1 VSRRKLMRP
10 TVAAAAAVLGLTLPL
25 AASCRSAS
33 APPPV
38 PPSPPAAPAL
48 VAEALVPAPSIRIGV
63 STESPRVSLGADSGL
78 IVDAVTASGEHVRAS
93 LQRATFVAAA
103 GEGAAVARLV
113 ETGVEVVFA
122 TVVPEK
128 RDEGGFVEAT
138 PYRGVF
144 EVRAASA
151 SALTVVNVLNL
162 EDYLRGVVPNELSP
176 SAFPELEALKAQA
189 VAART
194 YALRNLG
201 QFRARG
207 YDICATP
214 SCQVYRGRST
224 EHPLTDQAVAE
235 TQGIAIT
242 HAGALINALY
252 TSTCGGHT
260 EDGGNIFE
268 GEPVPYLKGVAC
280 APERGTWARIKTLAP
295 RAALDTEDRV
305 GLDVALLQALGVVVR
320 AQPFD
325 RAWLRGAATEADVRG
340 WTARLLAALRRQGC
354 ESRVDPPLARRATF
368 FQHVVGVACWEER
381 ARRLLGPADTDYLV
395 QVEDAGAL
403 HSGER
408 AAVAILLREGVLA
421 AFEDNTLRPGNVI
434 SRGQALRLLARL
446 ALKVGPP
453 ELQGAEFLAFEA
465 DRLRVR
471 LEESEAEYALDPSL
485 RLVRTLGDNRAAA
498 SEVSIAPADR
508 LRFVA
513 RAGRIVYL
521 EVEQPTQGVASDRG
535 SRYSS
540 WELRLT
546 PEQVSKG
553 IGRYGSVGRV
563 RDVLP
568 RRIGVSGRV
577 VDLAVVGSDG
587 ELRLSGLRVRW
598 GLGLRENLFVVDRE
612 LAADGSVARF
622 VFTGRGW
629 GHGVGLCQVGA
640 YGMARAGAKHAE
652 ILGHYYSGVQVGK
665 LQPGG
670 F

>member
-1 VSRRKLMRP
+1 MSRRNLLRP

-25 AASCRSAS
+25 VASCRSAS
-33 APPPV
+33 VAPAV
-38 PPSPPAAPAL
+38 LPSPPALPAL
-48 VAEALVPAPSIRIGV
+48 VADALVPSPAIRIGV
-63 STESPRVSLGADSGL
+63 STEAPRVSLGADSGL
-78 IVDAVTASGEHVRAS
+78 IVDGVTAKGERVRAS
-93 LQRATFVAAA
+93 VQRATFVAAA
-103 GEGAAVARLV
+103 AEGAAVARLV
-113 ETGVEVVFA
+113 ETGAELSFA

-128 RDEGGFVEAT
+128 RDEGAFVDAT

-176 SAFPELEALKAQA
+176 AAFPELEALKAQA

-194 YALRNLG
+194 YALRNMG

-207 YDICATP
+207 YDLCATP

-224 EHPLTDQAVAE
+224 EHPLTDQAITETEGVA
-235 TQGIAIT
+235 IS
-242 HAGALINALY
+242 HAGGLINALY

-260 EDGGNIFE
+260 EDGGNIFD

-280 APERGTWARIKTLAP
+280 APERGSWGRIKTLAP
-295 RAALDTEDRV
+295 RSALDSEDRI
-305 GLDVALLQALGVVVR
+305 GLDVALLQALAVVTR
-320 AQPFD
+320 PQPFD
-325 RAWLRGAATEADVRG
+325 AAWLRGAATEADVRG
-340 WTARLLAALRRQGC
+340 WTERLLAALRRQGC
-354 ESRVDPPLARRATF
+354 ESRVDPPLARRASF
-368 FQHVVGVACWEER
+368 FQHLVGVACWEER
-381 ARRLLGPADTDYLV
+381 ARRLLGPGDTEYLV
-395 QVEDAGAL
+395 QVEDGASL

-408 AAVAILLREGVLA
+408 AAAAILLREGVLA
-421 AFEDNTLRPGNVI
+421 PFADNTLRPGNVI
-434 SRGQALRLLARL
+434 SRGQALRLMARL
-446 ALKVGPP
+446 ALKIGPP
-453 ELQGAEFLAFEA
+453 GLQGAEFLSYEG

-471 LEESEAEYALDPSL
+471 VGETEEEHTLDPAL

-498 SEVSIAPADR
+498 SEVSVAPSDQ

-546 PEQVSKG
+546 PEQVAIG
-553 IGRYGSVGRV
+553 VGRYGNVGRV
-563 RDVLP
+563 RDLIP

-577 VDLAVVGSDG
+577 VDLSVLGSDG
-587 ELRLSGLRVRW
+587 ELLLSGLRVRW

-640 YGMARAGAKHAE
+640 YGMAHAGATYAQ
-652 ILGHYYSGVQVGK
+652 ILGHYYSSVQLGRRR
-665 LQPGG
+665 
-670 F
+670 

>member
-1 VSRRKLMRP
+1 MSRRNRLRP
-10 TVAAAAAVLGLTLPL
+10 TVAAAAAALGLTLPL

-33 APPPV
+33 VPPPAL
-38 PPSPPAAPAL
+38 PSPPAASAL
-48 VAEALVPAPSIRIGV
+48 VADALVPAPSIRIGV
-63 STESPRVSLGADSGL
+63 STEARRVSLGADSGL
-78 IVDAVTASGEHVRAS
+78 IVDGVTPNGVRVRAS
-93 LQRATFVAAA
+93 VQRATFVAAA
-103 GEGAAVARLV
+103 GDGAAVARLV
-113 ETGVEVVFA
+113 ETGAELAFA

-128 RDEGGFVEAT
+128 RDEGAFADAT

-151 SALTVVNVLNL
+151 SALTLVNVLNL

-176 SAFPELEALKAQA
+176 AAFPELEALKAQA

-194 YALRNLG
+194 YALRNMG
-201 QFRARG
+201 QFRSRG
-207 YDICATP
+207 YDLCATP

-235 TQGIAIT
+235 TEGIAISY
-242 HAGALINALY
+242 AGGLINALY

-295 RAALDTEDRV
+295 RAALDAEDRV
-305 GLDVALLQALGVVVR
+305 GLDVALLQALGVVLR
-320 AQPFD
+320 SQPFD
-325 RAWLRGAATEADVRG
+325 AGWLRGAATEADVQG
-340 WTARLLAALRRQGC
+340 WTTRLLASLRRQGC
-354 ESRVDPPLARRATF
+354 ESRVDPPLARRGSF
-368 FQHVVGVACWEER
+368 FQHLVGVACWEER

-395 QVEDAGAL
+395 QVEDAAEL

-408 AAVAILLREGVLA
+408 AAAAILLREGVLA
-421 AFEDNTLRPGNVI
+421 PFADNTLRPGTVI
-434 SRGQALRLLARL
+434 SRGQALRLMARL

-453 ELQGAEFLAFEA
+453 ELRGAEFLAFEG

-471 LEESEAEYALDPSL
+471 VEEAEEEYTLDPAL

-521 EVEQPTQGVASDRG
+521 EVEQPTQGVASDRS

-546 PEQVSKG
+546 PEQVAKG

-563 RDVLP
+563 RDLVP

-577 VDLAVVGSDG
+577 VELAVLGSEGD
-587 ELRLSGLRVRW
+587 LLLSGLRVRW

-612 LAADGSVARF
+612 LTAEGAVARF

-640 YGMARAGAKHAE
+640 YGMARAGAKHTE
-652 ILGHYYSGVQVGK
+652 ILGHYYSGVRLGK
-665 LQPGG
+665 VQSGG
-670 F
+670 L